1 MEAYNLALDCGGSKA
16 SAILYDDAFRPVAS
30 CRVGSTRITS
40 TPPAI
45 IQRNARELVERL
57 SLTGK
62 CLRLY
67 GCCDKGLY
75 EELSRQCHVE
85 TFVRYGELEAGLAAG
100 GCSGDGYLALAGTG
114 ATFFCRRGD
123 QVLIAGGYGSVVA
136 DEGSGYWI
144 AREALGAA
152 IRAWEGWGQDTLL
165 LELLHGH
172 FGKDKPFTKAVMT
185 VYGAPETS
193 PVAGVASCAPVV
205 SRAAAAGDAVAKE
218 ILRRAGTVLGLQLA
232 ALMKRKDLPR
242 ELPAVI
248 SGSVWRGDPVIF
260 SEFTR
265 VLREAGFQGQ
275 IRVPEF
281 EPIVG
286 MILCHWMS
294 RNGGLT
300 PDALDEFRKQYEPW
314 KFQIKK

>member
-16 SAILYDDAFRPVAS
+16 TAILYDDAFCPVAS
-30 CRVGSTRITS
+30 CRVGSTRRTS

-45 IQRNARELVERL
+45 IRRNARELVEKL
-57 SLTGK
+57 SLAGK
-62 CLRLY
+62 RIRIY
-67 GCCDKGLY
+67 GCCDIGLY
-75 EELSRQCHVE
+75 EELSRQCCVE
-85 TFVRYGELEAGLAAG
+85 TFVRYGELEPGLAAG

-114 ATFFCRRGD
+114 ATFFCRKGGK
-123 QVLIAGGYGSVVA
+123 VHHSGGYGSVVA

-152 IRAWEGWGQDTLL
+152 IRAWEGWGQKTLL
-165 LELLHGH
+165 LELLHEH
-172 FGKDKPFTKAVMT
+172 FGKDKPFTEAVMT

-193 PVAGVASCAPVV
+193 PVAGVAACAPVV
-205 SRAAAAGDAVAKE
+205 SRAAAAGDAVARQ
-218 ILRRAGTVLGLQLA
+218 ILCRAGTVLGQQMA
-232 ALMKRKDLPR
+232 ALMKRETLSP

-248 SGSVWRGDPVIF
+248 SGSVWRGDPIIF

-265 VLREAGFQGQ
+265 VLREAGFEGQ

-294 RNGGLT
+294 RNGELT
-300 PDALDEFRKQYEPW
+300 QEALDKFRKQYEPW
-314 KFQIKK
+314 KFQIDK

>member
-1 MEAYNLALDCGGSKA
+1 MDAYNLALDCGGSKVV
-16 SAILYDDAFRPVAS
+16 AILYDDAFCPIAS
-30 CRVGSTRITS
+30 CRVGSTRSTS

-45 IQRNARELVERL
+45 IRRNARDLVEKL
-57 SLTGK
+57 SLAGK
-62 CLRLY
+62 RLRLF
-67 GCCDKGLY
+67 GDCDRGLY
-75 EELSRQCHVE
+75 EELSCQCNVE
-85 TFVRYGELEAGLAAG
+85 TFVRYGELGAGLAAG

-123 QVLIAGGYGSVVA
+123 KVFVAGGYGSVVA

-152 IRAWEGWGQDTLL
+152 IRAREGWGESTLL
-165 LELLHGH
+165 LEMLHEH
-172 FGKDKPFTKAVMT
+172 FGKDKPFTDAVMT
-185 VYGAPETS
+185 LYSAPETS
-193 PVAGVASCAPVV
+193 PVAGVAACAPVV
-205 SRAAAAGDAVAKE
+205 SRAAAAGDAVAKK
-218 ILRRAGTVLGLQLA
+218 ILRRAGTVLGQQMA
-232 ALMKRKDLPR
+232 ALMQREKLPP

-265 VLREAGFQGQ
+265 VLREAGFKGQ
-275 IRVPEF
+275 IRIPEY

-294 RNGGLT
+294 CNGDLT
-300 PDALDEFRKQYEPW
+300 PEVLDKFRKQYEPW